1 MSNALNES
9 FAAIAASAWKGA
21 PPDWVTA
28 LAHEADRIGEAAAA
42 QRIGY
47 SRSVVWEI
55 LRAAY
60 SASTA
65 RVERAVRAALM
76 RDAIDCPV
84 LGEID
89 GASCISHQKAPYSSA
104 NPLKGRLYRACRR
117 CPHSASPGDR

>member
-1 MSNALNES
+1 M
-9 FAAIAASAWKGA
+9 K
-21 PPDWVTA
+21 A
-28 LAHEADRIGEAAAA
+28 LAHEADRIGEARRRAAH
-42 QRIGY
+42 RY

-65 RVERAVRAALM
+65 RVERAVRAALI

-104 NPLKGRLYRACRR
+104 NPLKGGSIAPAVAA
-117 CPHSASPGDR
+117 PHSASPGDR